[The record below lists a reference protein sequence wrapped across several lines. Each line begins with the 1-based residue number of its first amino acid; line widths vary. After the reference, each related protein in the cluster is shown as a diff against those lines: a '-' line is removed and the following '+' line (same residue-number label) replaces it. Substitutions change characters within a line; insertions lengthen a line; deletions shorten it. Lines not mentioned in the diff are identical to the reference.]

1 MQVTN
6 TVSIKHSG
14 RHSQTDQIPSILNT
28 IPKFHPQSFWGN
40 FAPREFYHPKII
52 PIALEVAAISCTST
66 SCSVTCVVS
75 PPEQHSPQLRESKYH
90 GQKMDESNMF
100 LLFLISSRKNVSLPA
115 ICATNIAASKTSAA
129 EHGYI
134 SCNVRGKRD
143 EPLPNASR
151 STSTKQYDQNTS

>member
-14 RHSQTDQIPSILNT
+14 CHSQTDQISSILNT

-100 LLFLISSRKNVSLPA
+100 LLFLI
-115 ICATNIAASKTSAA
+115 CATNIAASKTSAA